1 MRNVTAFIDDPDKR
15 GSVWRAA
22 PSKRRQRLALVS
34 ADTLMRAA
42 LVELFR
48 SEFEEVDCVEGKS
61 LSEVVLH
68 LDKTEDGWLVVH
80 WPGDFS
86 AELERLRNDFSPAS
100 WRIVVLSGE
109 TTIGLAQKWIAMGAE
124 GVLADRLDAVE
135 IVSAMRSILH
145 GNQLIKVESK
155 RDRNSFDLD
164 RLPNAIIQLKP
175 RSRTIL
181 DLLCDGRSTGEIA
194 ATLGI
199 SERTVKWHMTDLLSE
214 LNLSSRFRVV
224 ALVTRLRCSTRN

>member
-1 MRNVTAFIDDPDKR
+1 VIGFFDDPDKR
-15 GSVWRAA
+15 GTVWRDA
-22 PSKRRQRLALVS
+22 SSSNRREKLALVS

-48 SEFEEVDCVEGKS
+48 SQFELVDCVEAKS
-61 LSEVVLH
+61 LSEAVH
-68 LDKTEDGWLVVH
+68 RLDKTEDGWLVVH

-86 AELERLRNDFSPAS
+86 TELEWLRNHFPTAS

-109 TTIGLAQKWIAMGAE
+109 TTTALARKWIAMGAQ

-135 IVSAMRSILH
+135 IASAMRSILH
-145 GNQLIKVESK
+145 GNQLVKVE
-155 RDRNSFDLD
+155 RNRGRNSFDLD
-164 RLPNAIIQLKP
+164 RLPNAIVKLKP
-175 RSRTIL
+175 RSRAIL
-181 DLLCDGRSTGEIA
+181 DLLCDGRSTRAIA

-199 SERTVKWHMTDLLSE
+199 SERTVKWHMTNLLTE

-224 ALVTRLRCSTRN
+224 ALVTRLRCSIRN